1 MTPRGYFCLYQVM
14 EPTTL
19 AESYL
24 ILFGVSF
31 LAATIIPLG
40 YEWLLAAMVASG
52 SNIPFAV
59 TVASSSNYPGGV
71 TTYLIGL
78 YGGVFL
84 VWRMLKISAEKEEQ
98 AKRVYEK
105 YGMWTLLFSWLPLLG
120 DPICLAGGMMKTGF
134 LRFSLLVF
142 AGKMARYSLVA
153 WLAKE
158 GAGLTN

>member
-1 MTPRGYFCLYQVM
+1 M

-24 ILFGVSF
+24 ILFGISF
-31 LAATIIPLG
+31 LASTIIPLG
-40 YEWLLAAMVASG
+40 SEWLLAAMVASG
-52 SNIPFAV
+52 SSIPFAV
-59 TVASSSNYPGGV
+59 TVASSGNYLGAV

-84 VWRMLKISAEKEEQ
+84 IRRILKINTEKEEK
-98 AKRVYEK
+98 AKRVYER
-105 YGMWTLLFSWLPLLG
+105 YGTWTLLFSWLPVLG
-120 DPICLAGGMMKTGF
+120 DAFCLVGGMMKTGF

-142 AGKMARYSLVA
+142 TGKLARYSLVA

-158 GAGLTN
+158 GAGLMN